1 MSNPLM
7 CKHDSPSPKTPSYH
21 YKRVCCDAPE
31 RSRAVLVS
39 EAESQWSSLFLG
51 ICIGTLCVDDAS
63 LVSAN
68 DYERK
73 TRSARSFFYTQ
84 SASTIL
90 FFSHLRVLYLP
101 VCLHMH
107 GYSKSALWRKASWSE
122 THSLTSAI
130 ARPASSV
137 ASLFLAHVDQKPAD
151 AQHTPGPQ
159 TGKVMVA
166 CDHDHMTSGKVER
179 ICFDPFLSIH
189 DLRYHAE

>member
-1 MSNPLM
+1 MSKPLVW
-7 CKHDSPSPKTPSYH
+7 KHDSPSPRTPSYH

-31 RSRAVLVS
+31 RSRAVLFS

-51 ICIGTLCVDDAS
+51 ICIGTLCVDDAP

-101 VCLHMH
+101 VCLRMH
-107 GYSKSALWRKASWSE
+107 GHSKSALRLKRVDLEPILVRPPSHALLCRLPSRFWLTLIKSLQMPSIRRPRKPGTSW
-122 THSLTSAI
+122 
-130 ARPASSV
+130 
-137 ASLFLAHVDQKPAD
+137 
-151 AQHTPGPQ
+151 
-159 TGKVMVA
+159 
-166 CDHDHMTSGKVER
+166 
-179 ICFDPFLSIH
+179 
-189 DLRYHAE
+189 